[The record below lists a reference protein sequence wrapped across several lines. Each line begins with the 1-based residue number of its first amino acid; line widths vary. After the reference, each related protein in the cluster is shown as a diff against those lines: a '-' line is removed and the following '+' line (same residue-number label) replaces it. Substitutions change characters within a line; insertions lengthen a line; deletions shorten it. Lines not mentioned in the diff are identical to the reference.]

1 MRRAGK
7 IPISQTGIRVAVL
20 HLPRPHQLTLG
31 KLLPAPDSAAAASAA
46 AVARGGNS
54 SAPLQ
59 VTSAGKGEEA
69 VEAMVFLTED
79 GKVDD
84 AVIVHDV
91 ADAVEEGA
99 LSPAGHIARAQ

>member
-20 HLPRPHQLTLG
+20 NLPRPHQLTLG
-31 KLLPAPDSAAAASAA
+31 KLLPAPDAAAAA
-46 AVARGGNS
+46 AVAKDGNS
-54 SAPLQ
+54 SAA
-59 VTSAGKGEEA
+59 TEEASAGKAEEA
-69 VEAMVFLTED
+69 QMVFLTED

-84 AVIVHDV
+84 AVTVRDV

-99 LSPAGHIARAQ
+99 LVAHVHSWRCGRR